1 MDRRKTKQVKV
12 GDIYIGSEYPVCVQS
27 MLNTDT
33 MNTEACVEQAIRIIE
48 AGGELVRITAPG
60 VKEAKNLQ
68 NIHAELRRR
77 GYKTPLSADIHFNPE
92 AAIEAAKHVEKVR
105 INPGNFVDK
114 RATFKTLEYTDE
126 EYAEEL
132 LRLREK
138 FKEFLDVCRE
148 HGTAVRIGTNHGS
161 LSDGIMSRYGN
172 TPAGMVEATMEYLR
186 VCRDEKFDNVVVSLK
201 SSDCR
206 VMVDAV
212 RLIAIQMEKEGM
224 DYPLHLGVT
233 EAGEGEDGRI
243 RSAVG
248 IGTLLNEGLG
258 DTIRVSLTEEP
269 EREIPVA
276 FVLAISCRYM
286 DTREKPVKLVGRYS
300 HPVIVADISKV
311 ECIDESVMEKLD
323 FHVAAV
329 NDPVYGDMLRAGERA
344 PEIIYTEALGPELT
358 KLPDSVTV
366 VVPYEMLDVAHVYN
380 RKAVALIGAEEF
392 IRLSK
397 SVEGDSIFVELCDG
411 EFMNADLARKL
422 ERDKSAIVV
431 LTLDISSYA
440 LYRMYLGWLER
451 LGIVN
456 RVIIRLVSKE
466 EGKDL
471 SMLSL
476 LTAAGLGGLF
486 LDRLGYGLWLS
497 FTRVLDAY
505 YGVQLSRDILQSA
518 GVRRYKTEFISCP
531 GCGRTLYNL
540 QESVTRVKK
549 AFGHLSR
556 LKIAV
561 MGCVVNGP
569 GEMGDA
575 DYGYVGAGNGKV
587 NLFRGKE
594 MVRVGVPEDEAI
606 EALKQ
611 LIVESGDWN
620 D

>member
-12 GDIYIGSEYPVCVQS
+12 GDIFIGSEYPVCVQS

-33 MNTEACVEQAIRIIE
+33 MNTEACVEQAIRIIK

-77 GYKTPLSADIHFNPE
+77 GYETPLSADIHFNPE

-114 RATFKTLEYTDE
+114 RATFKTLVYTDE

-132 LRLREK
+132 LRLGEK

-161 LSDGIMSRYGN
+161 LSDRIMSRYGN

-186 VCRDEKFDNVVVSLK
+186 VCRDEKFNDVVISLK

-206 VMVDAV
+206 VMVEAV
-212 RLIAIQMEKEGM
+212 RLLVRQMEKEGM

-276 FVLAISCRYM
+276 RALVMACR
-286 DTREKPVKLVGRYS
+286 PVGTNVQPVRLEGRYS
-300 HPVIVADISKV
+300 HPVIVADISRV
-311 ECIDESVMEKLD
+311 ECIDEPVMEKLD

-329 NDPVYGDMLRAGERA
+329 NDPVFGDMLRAGERA

-366 VVPYEMLDVAHVYN
+366 VVPFEMLDVAHVYN
-380 RKAVALIGAEEF
+380 RKAVALIGAGEF
-392 IRLSK
+392 VRLSK
-397 SVEGDSIFVELCDG
+397 PVEGDCIFVELRDG

-422 ERDKSAIVV
+422 EEDKSAVVV
-431 LTLDISSYA
+431 LTLDVPSYS
-440 LYRMYLGWLER
+440 LYRECLGRLER
-451 LGIVN
+451 LSIEN
-456 RVIIRLVSKE
+456 RVVVRLISGE
-466 EGKDL
+466 KDL
-471 SMLSL
+471 SALSL
-476 LTAAGLGGLF
+476 SVAANLGGLF

-497 FTRVLDAY
+497 FTKVPDAY

-540 QESVTRVKK
+540 QESVARVKK

>member
-1 MDRRKTKQVKV
+1 
-12 GDIYIGSEYPVCVQS
+12 
-27 MLNTDT
+27 
-33 MNTEACVEQAIRIIE
+33 
-48 AGGELVRITAPG
+48 LVRITAPG

-161 LSDGIMSRYGN
+161 LSDRIMSRYGN

>member
-60 VKEAKNLQ
+60 VKEAQNLQ

-161 LSDGIMSRYGN
+161 LSDRIMSRYGN

-276 FVLAISCRYM
+276 FVLAISCRYI

-397 SVEGDSIFVELCDG
+397 PVEGDSIFVELCDG

-422 ERDKSAIVV
+422 KRDKSAIVV
-431 LTLDISSYA
+431 LTLDVLSYA
-440 LYRMYLGWLER
+440 LYRMDLGWLER

-466 EGKDL
+466 KGKDL

-497 FTRVLDAY
+497 FTQVPDAY

-540 QESVTRVKK
+540 QESVARVKK

-611 LIVESGDWN
+611 LIIESGDWN

>member
-1 MDRRKTKQVKV
+1 MACRSVDTK
-12 GDIYIGSEYPVCVQS
+12 
-27 MLNTDT
+27 
-33 MNTEACVEQAIRIIE
+33 
-48 AGGELVRITAPG
+48 
-60 VKEAKNLQ
+60 
-68 NIHAELRRR
+68 
-77 GYKTPLSADIHFNPE
+77 
-92 AAIEAAKHVEKVR
+92 
-105 INPGNFVDK
+105 
-114 RATFKTLEYTDE
+114 
-126 EYAEEL
+126 
-132 LRLREK
+132 
-138 FKEFLDVCRE
+138 E
-148 HGTAVRIGTNHGS
+148 H
-161 LSDGIMSRYGN
+161 
-172 TPAGMVEATMEYLR
+172 P
-186 VCRDEKFDNVVVSLK
+186 
-201 SSDCR
+201 
-206 VMVDAV
+206 V
-212 RLIAIQMEKEGM
+212 RLE
-224 DYPLHLGVT
+224 
-233 EAGEGEDGRI
+233 
-243 RSAVG
+243 
-248 IGTLLNEGLG
+248 
-258 DTIRVSLTEEP
+258 
-269 EREIPVA
+269 
-276 FVLAISCRYM
+276 
-286 DTREKPVKLVGRYS
+286 GRYS
-300 HPVIVADISKV
+300 HPVIVADISRV

-380 RKAVALIGAEEF
+380 RKAVALIGAGEF

-397 SVEGDSIFVELCDG
+397 PVEGDCVFVELCDG

-422 ERDKSAIVV
+422 EEDKSAVVV
-431 LTLDISSYA
+431 LTLDIPSYS
-440 LYRMYLGWLER
+440 LYREYFGRLER
-451 LGIVN
+451 LGIEN
-456 RVIIRLVSKE
+456 RVVVRLISGE
-466 EGKDL
+466 EDL
-471 SMLSL
+471 SALSL
-476 LTAAGLGGLF
+476 SVAANLGGLF

-497 FTRVLDAY
+497 FTRVPDAF

-540 QESVTRVKK
+540 QESVARVKK

>member
-161 LSDGIMSRYGN
+161 LSDRIMSRYGN

>member
-1 MDRRKTKQVKV
+1 
-12 GDIYIGSEYPVCVQS
+12 
-27 MLNTDT
+27 L
-33 MNTEACVEQAIRIIE
+33 
-48 AGGELVRITAPG
+48 
-60 VKEAKNLQ
+60 
-68 NIHAELRRR
+68 
-77 GYKTPLSADIHFNPE
+77 NPE

-161 LSDGIMSRYGN
+161 LSDRIMSRYGN